1 MRVRRARRGEE
12 DDGVSLATIRIGGVH
27 TTPIEAKGVV
37 SYVHNATST
46 GLEEGVWRRR
56 YASRMAFDPEL
67 AAKVVAASYNQGGAY
82 IRRVAMPARSKVLVD
97 LNGRVRE
104 VICE

>member
-1 MRVRRARRGEE
+1 MH
-12 DDGVSLATIRIGGVH
+12 GVAV
-27 TTPIEAKGVV
+27 EAEGVV
-37 SYVHNATST
+37 SYVHDATST

-56 YASRMAFDPEL
+56 HTSRMAFDPEL
-67 AAKVVAASYNQGGAY
+67 AAKVIAASYYQGGAY
-82 IRRVAMPARSKVLVD
+82 VRRITMPPRSKVLVD